1 MNRRFVSLSRG
12 LELVVGVVVVGQT
25 LVTQHRLGVVPDHG
39 PAREHA
45 AGLPGRQRGHVEHEP
60 GHQEIEHRY
69 RPSTARHLA
78 PSSSWVFLTWLLSE
92 WWVPGYTAFTTTSP
106 RPASSSSVCSNLGQQ
121 PTTLKP
127 SSGQALTPTPT
138 WCER

>member
-60 GHQEIEHRY
+60 GQQEIEQIQTLH
-69 RPSTARHLA
+69 SAA
-78 PSSSWVFLTWLLSE
+78 PGPVLVLGFLDVAPVRVVGAGVHSVHHHVAPPRLVQLCLQQ
-92 WWVPGYTAFTTTSP
+92 PGTTT
-106 RPASSSSVCSNLGQQ
+106 NNIN
-121 PTTLKP
+121 TK
-127 SSGQALTPTPT
+127 
-138 WCER
+138 